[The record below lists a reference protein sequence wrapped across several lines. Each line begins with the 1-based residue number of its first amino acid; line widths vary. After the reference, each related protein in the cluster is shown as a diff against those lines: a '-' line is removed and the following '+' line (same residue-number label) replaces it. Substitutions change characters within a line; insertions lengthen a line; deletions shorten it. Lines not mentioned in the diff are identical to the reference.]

1 MSDSQSAMTT
11 PEPITHARVL
21 RIAVP
26 IVLANMTV
34 PLQGVADTAVIGQ
47 IPDATPLAAVAV
59 GAALLSTLLWVFG
72 FLRMG
77 TAGMTAQAHG
87 AGNRAEVAALLTRA
101 LMIGGAG
108 GLLLIPLMGPIADLG
123 FAYSPATDDVKSL
136 ARDYMDIRILSAP
149 AAVAIF
155 GINGWLGAQER
166 TRAMLVLQIW
176 IVSLNVALN
185 LLFVVG
191 WDLGIPGLAWATV
204 CADWTGFALGLWL
217 CRGAFA
223 NPAWRDWPRV
233 FDRARLR
240 VMAMVNS
247 DILLRSLMLE
257 AVLLSFIFYYSAG
270 FGVAVLAASHVLLHF
285 IQIMAYALDGFAFA
299 AEAMVGQAFGA
310 RALDRLRRAV
320 WLTSLWGFLS
330 NFAFALAF
338 ALLGGLI
345 IDGMTKDPEVQQ
357 AARRFLPWIVLAPVL
372 GLPAWMLDGIFIG
385 ATRTRDMRN
394 MMAISVG
401 IYFVAATLLI
411 PLWGPH
417 GMWAALMIAFIARG
431 VTLGLRYPSLE
442 RAMQ

>member
-1 MSDSQSAMTT
+1 MTT
-11 PEPITHARVL
+11 AQPITHARVL

-47 IPDATPLAAVAV
+47 IPDATPIAAVAV
-59 GAALLSTLLWVFG
+59 GAALLSTILWIFG

-87 AGNRAEVAALLTRA
+87 AGDRAEVAALLTRS

-108 GLLLIPLMGPIADLG
+108 GLLLVLLMGPAADLG
-123 FAYSPATDDVKSL
+123 FSVSPASGDVKTL
-136 ARDYMDIRILSAP
+136 AREYMDIRILSAP

-155 GINGWLGAQER
+155 AINGWLGAQER
-166 TRAMLVLQIW
+166 TRAMLGLQVW
-176 IVSLNVALN
+176 IVSLNVGLN

-191 WDLGIPGLAWATV
+191 MNLGVPGLAWATV
-204 CADWTGFALGLWL
+204 CADWTGLVLGLFL
-217 CRGAFA
+217 CRGAFST
-223 NPAWRDWPRV
+223 PAWRDWPRV

-240 VMAMVNS
+240 IMAVVNS
-247 DILLRSLMLE
+247 DILMRSLMLE
-257 AVLLSFIFYYSAG
+257 AVFLSFIFYYSAG
-270 FGVAVLAASHVLLHF
+270 FGVVILAASHVLLHF
-285 IQIMAYALDGFAFA
+285 IEIMAYALDGFAFA

-320 WLTSLWGFLS
+320 WLTSLWGFVS
-330 NFAFALAF
+330 NLAF
-338 ALLGGLI
+338 AMGFAMAGGLI

-357 AARRFLPWIVLAPVL
+357 AARQFLPWIVLAPVV

-394 MMAISVG
+394 MMAISALF
-401 IYFVAATLLI
+401 YFAAATAFI

-417 GMWAALMIAFIARG
+417 GMWAALMIAFVARG
-431 VTLGLRYPSLE
+431 ITLGLRYPSLE
-442 RAMQ
+442 RALR